1 MHFFSKKPEK
11 SLVKQPRAAVGKL
24 DFNATKKTVAFNL
37 TFAMPVRVAQAV
49 HDNAARVVTFSII
62 RLNL

>member
-1 MHFFSKKPEK
+1 
-11 SLVKQPRAAVGKL
+11 VGKL